1 MTRFGGLVID
11 VSPLRTSRPFRYAF
25 SARLI
30 SLLGIGLL
38 VVAVPAQTYQLT
50 GSTLQVAGVSTA
62 MAIAMFFGSL
72 FGGVLADRYDRR
84 RTIQLARSAAG
95 LGFVILGCNALLP
108 HPSMWVI
115 YVAAAVDGLAGGVS
129 SSALMALM
137 PTLLPRNK
145 MAAAGALVAL
155 TTDRKSVV

>member
-84 RTIQLARSAAG
+84 RTIPQCCGSRLCHSRVQCA
-95 LGFVILGCNALLP
+95 
-108 HPSMWVI
+108 
-115 YVAAAVDGLAGGVS
+115 LAGPVDVGH
-129 SSALMALM
+129 L
-137 PTLLPRNK
+137 RR
-145 MAAAGALVAL
+145 G
-155 TTDRKSVV
+155 RCRRHGRRRQ